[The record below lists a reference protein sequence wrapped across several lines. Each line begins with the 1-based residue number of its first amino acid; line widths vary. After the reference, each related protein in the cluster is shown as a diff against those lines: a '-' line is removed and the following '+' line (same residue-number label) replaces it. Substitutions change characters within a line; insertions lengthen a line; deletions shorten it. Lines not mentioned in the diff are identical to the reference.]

1 MTDREFEQFFRE
13 QFKALSNLA
22 YSVLKDKDEAQD
34 TVQHVFVNFWQ
45 KRNELQVRGTLKS
58 YFYKSV
64 LNASISRY
72 KQHKRLTR
80 MEDAP
85 VLFAS
90 ETNDQSHTEQI
101 NRQLH
106 KAISELPPVCEQV
119 FRLSRFSDL
128 SNKEIAEELNISVK
142 AVEKHITRALKTLR
156 KTLYPFKQHY
166 IEALVIQLFILEMCK
181 EVGFL
186 VNHLSS

>member
-22 YSVLKDKDEAQD
+22 YSVLKDNDEAKD
-34 TVQHVFVNFWQ
+34 TVQQVFLNFWR
-45 KRNELQVRGTLKS
+45 KRSELQVRGTLKS
-58 YFYKSV
+58 YFYRSV
-64 LNASISRY
+64 LNASITRY
-72 KQHKRLTR
+72 KQHKRLAR
-80 MEDAP
+80 IDDAP
-85 VLFAS
+85 VLLAA
-90 ETNDQSHTEQI
+90 ETDDHSNKEYI

-106 KAISELPPVCEQV
+106 KAISELPPVCQQV

-142 AVEKHITRALKTLR
+142 AVEKHITHALKTLR
-156 KTLYPFKQHY
+156 KSLNPFKQQY
-166 IEALVIQLFILEMCK
+166 NEAVVVQLFIMGMYYK
-181 EVGFL
+181 VGFL